1 MGDYFKQSLLNLNSK
16 IIKEDLFKM
25 KDHSR
30 HKSLDTV
37 AGYVRDAAL
46 FDDHAGEEF
55 L

>member
-1 MGDYFKQSLLNLNSK
+1 MILMVHFLTEAAAHRANL
-16 IIKEDLFKM
+16 IKM

-37 AGYVRDAAL
+37 ADYVRDAAML
-46 FDDHAGEEF
+46 DDHAGDRF

>member
-1 MGDYFKQSLLNLNSK
+1 
-16 IIKEDLFKM
+16 M

-37 AGYVRDAAL
+37 ADYVRDAAM
-46 FDDHAGEEF
+46 FDDHAGDKF